1 MKITLGFFVFLSLLV
16 FQGCATCPL
25 PPAGSPVVPLSRAN
39 LEAVLEEQEG
49 LEIVWQ
55 DAKEV
60 RDFYRGGVQQKAKA
74 EEKYREKS
82 FPLAL
87 DLYDQSNEF
96 FLVVLEHIHH
106 DSCEY
111 VLFEGTNIL
120 FLPNLLVAD
129 NYLKTGRILKEMG
142 RDSSAKRKW
151 KSALRHI
158 QQSLRCEQT
167 EWGISLEQEITSLL
181 GTR

>member
-1 MKITLGFFVFLSLLV
+1 MRRTLGLSVFLSLLV
-16 FQGCATCPL
+16 FQGCATS
-25 PPAGSPVVPLSRAN
+25 PPRRADTPVVPLSKAN

-74 EEKYREKS
+74 EEKYRGKS
-82 FPLAL
+82 YPLAL
-87 DLYDQSNEF
+87 DLYDKSNEF
-96 FLVVLEHIHH
+96 FVVVLKYINH

-111 VLFEGTNIL
+111 VLFEGTSIL
-120 FLPNLLVAD
+120 FLPNLLMAD
-129 NYLKTGRILKEMG
+129 NYLKTGRILKEMS
-142 RDSSAKRKW
+142 RDSSARRKW
-151 KSALRHI
+151 KSALPYI

-167 EWGISLEQEITSLL
+167 EWGISLEQELNSLL